1 MSNVITVRRVLAK
14 LIQKRSV
21 LLIFFLSFAFFT
33 FVMACAPYASDDLE
47 FGNLPYTHL
56 SEYLQYALEYG
67 NGRLLGNLTAILLS
81 SVRWLNVLV
90 KAAVLSSMVVLIPSA
105 LDLHGAGYS
114 LVTLVLMATVDPTLF
129 GEVYVWTSGFSNYV
143 PPIWMSLVILFLF
156 RRYHRLCGLGIKPMK
171 LAIFVSV
178 FFLGLASQLFI
189 EHSSGVNL
197 LMAFCAFVLFFRRKE
212 QGRRELAGVW
222 LVATALGLLAMLLIP
237 KIFYIPNNHTETYRD
252 AHLDSLAAM
261 LLSCGKNVIQL
272 SNHFYGPSAIPLCF
286 GALSTIFMTRSR
298 RSEKANRI
306 LTWLAS
312 ASAIYLALSLCLG
325 LSVYLGK
332 AAIIQ
337 HIFSGFFA
345 FLPFVLWV
353 IAARDAE
360 GTLRR
365 DMLLCL
371 TFAFVSLLPLLVV
384 TPIPC
389 RVIYQAC
396 IFVQLAALRCC
407 REYMKTLDT
416 EHARRYLRICAI
428 AAVLV
433 CVLLS
438 TTFASVAFMSRARD
452 RHIRREIDAGATEI
466 VVFSLPYR
474 YTTWDHLW
482 SLDYQYPSEQ
492 EVQFS
497 ILPFE
502 TWMND
507 FYR

>member
-1 MSNVITVRRVLAK
+1 MNKTISLGRVIAK

-21 LLIFFLSFAFFT
+21 LCIFFLSFFFFA
-33 FVMACAPYASDDLE
+33 FVMLCAPYASDDLE

-67 NGRLLGNLTAILLS
+67 NGRLLGNLTAILFS
-81 SVRWLNVLV
+81 SVRWINVLG

-114 LVTLVLMATVDPTLF
+114 LLTLLLMATVDPTLF

-156 RRYHRLCGLGIKPMK
+156 RRYRRLCGLGGKPMK

-178 FFLGLASQLFI
+178 FLLGFASQLYI
-189 EHSSGVNL
+189 EHSTGVNV
-197 LMAFCAFVLFFRRKE
+197 LMALSAFVLFYRRKE
-212 QGRRELAGVW
+212 PGRRELAGVW
-222 LVATALGLLAMLLIP
+222 VIATVLGLAAMLLIP
-237 KIFYIPNNHTETYRD
+237 KIFYIPNNHTDTYRS
-252 AHLDSLAAM
+252 AHLSSIAAIVI
-261 LLSCGKNVIQL
+261 SCGKNMIQL

-286 GALSTIFMTRSR
+286 GALSTIWMTRHR
-298 RSEKANRI
+298 RNEKANQI

-312 ASAIYLALSLCLG
+312 TSAIYLALSLCLG

-345 FLPFVLWV
+345 FLPYVVWI

-371 TFAFVSLLPLLVV
+371 SFALISLLPLLVV

-396 IFVQLAALRCC
+396 IFVQLASLRCC
-407 REYMKTLDT
+407 RKYLKTLDIT
-416 EHARRYLRICAI
+416 QVRRYLRICAI

-438 TTFASVAFMSRARD
+438 ATFASVSFMARARD
-452 RHIRREIDAGATEI
+452 RHIRREIEAGATEV
-466 VVFSLPYR
+466 VVFALPYR

-482 SLDYQYPSEQ
+482 SLRYQYRSEQ
-492 EVQFS
+492 DVTFS
-497 ILPFE
+497 TITFE
-502 TWMND
+502 SWMDN
-507 FYR
+507 FYQ

>member
-1 MSNVITVRRVLAK
+1 MNKTISLGRVLAK
-14 LIQKRSV
+14 LFQKRSV
-21 LLIFFLSFAFFT
+21 LCIFFLSFFFFA
-33 FVMACAPYASDDLE
+33 FVMLCAPYASDDLE

-114 LVTLVLMATVDPTLF
+114 LLTLLLMCTVDPTLF
-129 GEVYVWTSGFSNYV
+129 GEVYVWTSGFSNYM
-143 PPIWMSLVILFLF
+143 PPVWMSLVILFLF
-156 RRYHRLCGLGIKPMK
+156 RRYHRLCGLGGKPMK

-189 EHSSGVNL
+189 EHSSGVNV
-197 LMAFCAFVLFFRRKE
+197 LMAFSAFVLFYRRKE
-212 QGRRELAGVW
+212 LGRRELAGVW
-222 LVATALGLLAMLLIP
+222 LVATVLGLALMLLIP
-237 KIFYIPNNHTETYRD
+237 KLFYIPNNHTDTYRST
-252 AHLDSLAAM
+252 HLGSLAAM
-261 LLSCGKNVIQL
+261 MVSCGKNVIQL

-286 GALSTIFMTRSR
+286 GALSTIFMTRHR

-312 ASAIYLALSLCLG
+312 TSAIYLALSLCLG

-345 FLPFVLWV
+345 FLPFVVWV

-371 TFAFVSLLPLLVV
+371 SFAFVSLLPLLVV

-396 IFVQLAALRCC
+396 IFVQLASLRCC
-407 REYMKTLDT
+407 REYLKTLKMQ
-416 EHARRYLRICAI
+416 HARRYLRICAT

-438 TTFASVAFMSRARD
+438 TTFASVGFMARVRD
-452 RHIRREIDAGATEI
+452 RHIRREIEAGATEV

-482 SLDYQYPSEQ
+482 SLHYLYPSEEHVEFQ
-492 EVQFS
+492 
-497 ILPFE
+497 ITAFE
-502 TWMND
+502 AWMDN
-507 FYR
+507 YY